1 MTSRSEPVQAI
12 LRELE
17 KKGSRK
23 VREEM
28 LTRYGITAPKAHGVP
43 LGVIKAMGKEIG
55 TDHELALALWDTGW
69 YEARLL
75 TSFIDDPSKV
85 TAAQMDRWAR
95 DFDNWGVCDTLCFN
109 LFDRTPHAWRKV
121 EQWTKKDAEF
131 VKRGGFALL
140 ACLALHDKTTGDG
153 PFLKSL
159 RLVEA
164 GADDD
169 RNFVKKG
176 VSWALRLIG
185 RRSQSLNAA
194 AVTLCERLAASSS
207 PAARWNGKQALREL
221 TSPLVRRQMA
231 ARTAKPTRNSQQSR
245 NTKQP
250 RIKAGGRK

>member
-1 MTSRSEPVQAI
+1 MTTVAERVASI

-17 KKGSRK
+17 RKGSRK
-23 VREEM
+23 VRDEM
-28 LTRYGITAPKAHGVP
+28 LTRYGITAPRAYGVP
-43 LGVIKAMGKEIG
+43 VGVIKAMGRKLG

-75 TSFIDDPSKV
+75 TSFIDDPAKV

-121 EQWTKKDAEF
+121 EQWTRKDAEF
-131 VKRGGFALL
+131 EKRGGFALL
-140 ACLALHDKTTGDG
+140 ACLALHDQAAGDA

-159 RLVEA
+159 RLIEA
-164 GADDD
+164 GAEDD

-185 RRSQSLNAA
+185 RRSQALNTATVA
-194 AVTLCERLAASSS
+194 LGERLVTSSS

-221 TSPLVRRQMA
+221 TSPLVRRQLA
-231 ARTAKPTRNSQQSR
+231 ARAGKPLR
-245 NTKQP
+245 K
-250 RIKAGGRK
+250 KVAGRK

>member
-1 MTSRSEPVQAI
+1 MTTTADRVATV

-17 KKGSRK
+17 KRGSRK
-23 VREEM
+23 VRDEM
-28 LTRYGITAPKAHGVP
+28 LTRYGITAPRAYGVP
-43 LGVIKAMGKEIG
+43 VGVIKAMGKKLG

-75 TSFIDDPSKV
+75 TSFIDDPAKV
-85 TAAQMDRWAR
+85 TASQMDRWAR

-121 EQWTKKDAEF
+121 EQWAKKDAEF

-140 ACLALHDKTTGDG
+140 ACLALHDKKAGDA

-159 RLVEA
+159 RLIEA

-185 RRSQSLNAA
+185 RRNQALNAA
-194 AVTLCERLAASSS
+194 AVTLCERLVASTS
-207 PAARWNGKQALREL
+207 PAARWNGKQGLREL
-221 TSPLVRRQMA
+221 TSPLVRRQLA
-231 ARTAKPTRNSQQSR
+231 AKAGKTLRK
-245 NTKQP
+245 
-250 RIKAGGRK
+250 KAGGRT